1 MTYNMYKDVKK
12 EGDIMNNY
20 EKIKSLLEKNNG
32 ILYVKELEKN
42 NIHRQYLK
50 ILEERGEVIR
60 VIKGLYVAPDKDIN
74 EFFIMGER
82 YKTGIF
88 SQHSS
93 IFLSFNR

>member
-50 ILEERGEVIR
+50 ILEERCGDSQESILNSFVDLLIEQEMDTGTIQS
-60 VIKGLYVAPDKDIN
+60 VLAPLL
-74 EFFIMGER
+74 R
-82 YKTGIF
+82 Y
-88 SQHSS
+88 
-93 IFLSFNR
+93 